1 VHNAPITQIKGEPRF
16 AFFVSGKASMFDFF
30 RNNIKF
36 LMALLMLLII
46 PSFVLFGVEGYS
58 GFRDNPDV
66 VARVGKLEITRQ
78 EWDTTHRNEIDRA
91 LRDLPNIDRSLLDT
105 PDTRFA
111 TLERMVNDRV
121 LALAAEEGLFLT
133 TDQRLARELA
143 NDPNI
148 AALRDAEGRLD
159 VEAYRRLLA
168 AQGMSPEMFENSV
181 RMDLARRQV
190 SQGVTASGFV
200 PAGAAQP
207 LLRAFFERR
216 EIQVANFAPAAF
228 RAQVQV
234 TDADVQAFYD
244 QNPQLFQN
252 PEQVDVEYLVLNM
265 DAVAKEVAVDEAE
278 LRAYY
283 EQNNASLATQEER
296 RARHILLTLE
306 DGASDTDIEAV
317 RTKAQGILDQIKADP
332 ARFEALAREFSQ
344 DPGSAEHG
352 GDLDF
357 FGRGAMVPE
366 FEQAAFALERN
377 AVSGLVRTDFG
388 FHIIQVTDI
397 RRPEPQPF
405 EAVRDRLAREL
416 RGQQAQR
423 QFAEAAETFTNLVFE
438 QADSLQPAGTEL
450 NLTVRRS
457 NGVLRA
463 GAQEPG
469 ADRALTDGRVLTALF
484 SEESLRSK
492 RNIEAVELGGNTLA
506 SARVLEYRP
515 AATRPLA
522 EVADDVRER
531 LVQQRASELAATEG
545 RAQLE
550 RWKASAD
557 AAPAN
562 AAFALSAPRTVA
574 RDQASDQPGP
584 VIGAALSAPA
594 PVEGAPSWASLPGE
608 DGGLT
613 VVRVNRVMQ
622 RPQPSEAQA
631 RQEASEL
638 GQMLSQVETRAYLQT
653 LRNRFKTEILV
664 PKPATATL

>member
-1 VHNAPITQIKGEPRF
+1 
-16 AFFVSGKASMFDFF
+16 MFDFF
-30 RNNIKF
+30 RNNMKF
-36 LMALLMLLII
+36 LMGLLMLLII
-46 PSFVLFGVEGYS
+46 PSFVLFGVEGYTNFQGS
-58 GFRDNPDV
+58 QDV
-66 VARVGKLEITRQ
+66 VARVGKLEVTRE

-105 PDTRFA
+105 PETRFA

-133 TDQRLARELA
+133 TDQRLARELS

-181 RMDLARRQV
+181 RTDLARRQV
-190 SQGVTASGFV
+190 SQGVTNSGFV

-207 LLRAFFERR
+207 LLRSFFQRR
-216 EIQVANFAPAAF
+216 EVQVASFAPAAF

-252 PEQVDVEYLVLNM
+252 PEQMDVEYLVLNM
-265 DAVAKEVAVDEAE
+265 DAVAREVAVDEAE

-317 RTKAQGILDQIKADP
+317 RAKAQGILDQIKADP
-332 ARFEALAREFSQ
+332 SRFEALAREFSQ
-344 DPGSAEHG
+344 DPGSAERG
-352 GDLDF
+352 GDLDY

-366 FEQAAFALERN
+366 FEQAAFALQPN
-377 AVSGLVRTDFG
+377 AVSELVRTDFG
-388 FHIIQVTDI
+388 FHIIQVTDV
-397 RRPEPQPF
+397 RRPQPQPF
-405 EAVRDRLAREL
+405 EAVRERLTQEL

-438 QADSLQPAGTEL
+438 QADSLQPAATEL
-450 NLTVRRS
+450 NLTIRRS
-457 NGVLRA
+457 NGVLRG

-469 ADRALTDGRVLTALF
+469 ADRALSDSRVLTALF
-484 SEESLRSK
+484 DEESLRSK
-492 RNIEAVELGGNTLA
+492 RNIEAVELGGNTLV

-522 EVADDVRER
+522 EVAADVRER
-531 LVQQRASELAATEG
+531 LVQQRATELAAAEG

-550 RWKASAD
+550 RWKANPD
-557 AAPAN
+557 AVPAN
-562 AAFALSAPRTVA
+562 AAFALSAPRVIA
-574 RDQASDQPGP
+574 RDQPSDQPGS
-584 VIGAALSAPA
+584 VISAALSAPA
-594 PVEGAPSWASLPGE
+594 PSENAPSWVGVPG
-608 DGGLT
+608 DGGGFV
-613 VVRVNRVMQ
+613 VVRVNRVME
-622 RPQPSEAQA
+622 RPAPTEAQA
-631 RQEASEL
+631 RQELNEL
-638 GQMLSQVETRAYLQT
+638 GQMLSSAETRAYLQT
-653 LRNRFKTEILV
+653 LRSRFKTEIMV